1 MKARRA
7 KPKALRAKASK
18 IMLDDE
24 IRGKIEVFQRE
35 FKDGSVPMEYLMP
48 FLILLGIYSYRR
60 GMRMEPE
67 IRIGEGLD
75 G

>member
-1 MKARRA
+1 MKARRT
-7 KPKALRAKASK
+7 KPKALRAKSSK

-35 FKDGSVPMEYLMP
+35 FKEGSVPMEYLMP

-60 GMRMEPE
+60 GMRMESE
-67 IRIGEGLD
+67 IRIGEE
-75 G
+75 

>member
-1 MKARRA
+1 MKSVRA
-7 KPKALRAKASK
+7 KPKTLRAKASK

-24 IRGKIEVFQRE
+24 VRGKIEQFQRE
-35 FKDGSVPMEYLMP
+35 FKEGSVPMEYLMP

-67 IRIGEGLD
+67 IRIGEE
-75 G
+75 